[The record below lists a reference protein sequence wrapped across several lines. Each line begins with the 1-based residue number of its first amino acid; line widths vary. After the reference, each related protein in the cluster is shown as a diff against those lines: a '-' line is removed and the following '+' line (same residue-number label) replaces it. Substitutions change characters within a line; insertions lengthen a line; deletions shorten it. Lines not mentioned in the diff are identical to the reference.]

1 MYIFLGDLSEAAL
14 QQGTR
19 SATIVTGN
27 SGGWNSTT
35 VPRYY
40 FLSSNTNFE
49 ATDAE
54 IRAGLDGLILA
65 SNVLSWRSS
74 FSTLKVSQIL
84 DMYYS
89 PRGVFNNTIRA
100 CNRKNLQTTYAPSE
114 TLYTQTTGFN
124 NMLDDVV
131 PLEASLLSAELVAL
145 GQRAVDSLISYL
157 RMIIFRYN

>member
-1 MYIFLGDLSEAAL
+1 MSEAAL
-14 QQGTR
+14 GQGTHT
-19 SATIVTGN
+19 SSIVTGN

-40 FLSSNTNFE
+40 FLSSNSNLE

-65 SNVLSWRSS
+65 SNVESWRSS
-74 FSTLKVSQIL
+74 FSALKVSQIL

-89 PRGVFNNTIRA
+89 PRGVFNTTIRA

-114 TLYTQTTGFN
+114 TLNTQTTGFN

-131 PLEASLLSAELVAL
+131 VLPATLLSAELADL
-145 GQRAVDSLISYL
+145 AQKAVDSLLSYL
-157 RMIIFRYN
+157 RMIIYKSN